1 MALVDHDPDR
11 ENNEAATLLVRRA
24 DFESVEQVRGVL
36 GSSPVSLEELVRLT
50 RGGGVLVLGDVAL
63 PPGAAPV
70 AAVVL
75 ELGRA
80 ERRAR
85 LVALR
90 VVDRLRG
97 RGLGRRLFG
106 GATMLLRSEGIERV
120 DASAAVDTAAAAFL
134 VAVGFVPALA
144 EDQPTL
150 VYWL

>member
-1 MALVDHDPDR
+1 VDLDPDR
-11 ENNEAATLLVRRA
+11 ETFGPATLLVRRA
-24 DFESVEQVRGVL
+24 DLDSVELVRGVL
-36 GSSPVSLEELVRLT
+36 GPSPVSLEELVRLT

-75 ELGRA
+75 ELDRA

-90 VVDRLRG
+90 VLDRLRG
-97 RGLGRRLFG
+97 RGLGRRLFD
-106 GATMLLRSEGIERV
+106 GATMLLRSEGIERI
-120 DASAAVDTAAAAFL
+120 DASAAVDAAAASFL
-134 VAVGFVPALA
+134 TVAGFVPVLGA
-144 EDQPTL
+144 DQPTL